1 MKKTLL
7 IVLMAFA
14 GITASMAQ
22 DLGFIVKGGI
32 GISNFTGDLNGSTLF
47 SWKMGVTG
55 DFAVSDFLGIQPGLM
70 FTRKGTSDP
79 ENIGDATVN
88 AYYLEVPVMAAY
100 RIPLPRTML
109 LLNAGPYLAC
119 GVGGKTKIDMPEGGT
134 YEVDTFGSEGL
145 KRFDFGMGLGIGFDF
160 EHITAGIEADFGFL
174 NVADSPRAK
183 ARNMSAHITVGY
195 RF

>member
-1 MKKTLL
+1 
-7 IVLMAFA
+7 
-14 GITASMAQ
+14 
-22 DLGFIVKGGI
+22 
-32 GISNFTGDLNGSTLF
+32 
-47 SWKMGVTG
+47 
-55 DFAVSDFLGIQPGLM
+55 
-70 FTRKGTSDP
+70 
-79 ENIGDATVN
+79 
-88 AYYLEVPVMAAY
+88 
-100 RIPLPRTML
+100 
-109 LLNAGPYLAC
+109 
-119 GVGGKTKIDMPEGGT
+119 MPEGGT